1 MTSVP
6 ATAVACVYE
15 GVGKDIKIDEKHP
28 VTQPQD
34 LKPGDVLVKLEYSGV
49 CHSDLHLWKGD
60 FPFPL
65 PFPLIGGHE
74 GAGHIAAIGEGTD
87 TSLKIGQPVGIK
99 WIESTCMD
107 VGCGFC
113 SGGMDQHC
121 LKAKMSGCM
130 VDGTFRQYMVSSAK
144 YLTPIPE
151 ALPLEYAA
159 PVLCA
164 GVTSWGALK
173 RSNTKPGD
181 WVTISGAGGGLGHL
195 AVQYASAIGLKVV
208 AIDTGAEKRKLLESY
223 GVDKFIDF
231 RDYKDANEIVAA
243 VKETCDGL
251 GPHAAIVTATGPNV
265 YDQALQFLRPC
276 GTLVAVALASNTKI
290 EAELFGFIG
299 KGLKI
304 VGSYVGSRHDALE
317 ALDFVARGKVKPQV
331 VVKPMRK
338 IQEVLGMLEKG
349 QVDGRLVL
357 KLQDE

>member
-34 LKPGDVLVKLEYSGV
+34 LKAGEVLVKLEYSGV

-74 GAGHIAAIGEGTD
+74 GAGRIVAIGEGTD
-87 TSLKIGQPVGIK
+87 TSLKVGQPVGVK
-99 WIESTCMD
+99 WVESTCMD

-130 VDGTFRQYMVSSAK
+130 VDGTFRQYMASSAK
-144 YLTPIPE
+144 YVTPIPE
-151 ALPLEYAA
+151 NLPLEYAA

-195 AVQYASAIGLKVV
+195 AVQYALAIGLRVA

-231 RDYKDANEIVAA
+231 RDYKDASEIIAA

-265 YDQALQFLRPC
+265 YDQALQFLRPR

-299 KGLKI
+299 KGLTI
-304 VGSYVGSRHDALE
+304 VGSYVGSRSDALE

-331 VVKPMRK
+331 VVKPMRE
-338 IQEVLGMLEKG
+338 IQQVLETLEKG

-357 KLQDE
+357 KLQD